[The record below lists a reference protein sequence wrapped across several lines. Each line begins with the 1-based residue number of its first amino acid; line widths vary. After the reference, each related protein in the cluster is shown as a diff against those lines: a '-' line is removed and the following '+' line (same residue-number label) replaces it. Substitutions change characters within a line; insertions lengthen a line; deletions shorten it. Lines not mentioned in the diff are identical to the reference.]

1 MHTLKYE
8 VGLSSGSGL
17 PVSYNGPHRGPAAD
31 ITIFQEVAKD
41 MLINHGWVRLADG
54 TYQGES
60 DILIVPPRLF
70 QDLTQIQQQFHRFLA
85 HHQIIIENFFAR
97 MKSFSCLS
105 SRWRNSF
112 NLHED
117 VFHVIICSLTI
128 DLLFR
133 PLRQ

>member
-31 ITIFQEVAKD
+31 ITIFQEVTKD
-41 MLINHGWVRLADG
+41 MLINHSWVGLADG

-60 DILIVPPRLF
+60 DILIVPPRPY

-85 HHQIIIENFFAR
+85 HHRIIIKNFFVR

-105 SRWRNSF
+105 SHWRHSLH
-112 NLHED
+112 LHED